1 MKLTPVEQYISYGLC
16 FLIGQGL
23 NVWGLFST
31 LKLPNI
37 STLEAFMRAMP
48 WGWAAWFFTSIAVM
62 LGDKY
67 KLVTPT
73 QDTFLLIITQFSVL
87 MGIDR
92 FYLKQ
97 GVSRSDVVAFLLILV
112 AIAVLGTI
120 PSPP

>member
-1 MKLTPVEQYISYGLC
+1 
-16 FLIGQGL
+16 
-23 NVWGLFST
+23 
-31 LKLPNI
+31 
-37 STLEAFMRAMP
+37 MRAMP
-48 WGWAAWFFTSIAVM
+48 WGWAAWFFTSLAVM

-73 QDTFLLIITQFSVL
+73 QDTFLLIITQFTVL

-112 AIAVLGTI
+112 AIAVSFGQPVSRLMGW
-120 PSPP
+120 PLKKKSKDKKK